1 MSAETLTA
9 HADVRN
15 LLTQAGAAY
24 RQADFRHALALAQQ
38 ALGMIEAMP
47 ARSSGTDRGRAVLID
62 SAYRRVVESLDRSNS
77 FDEARRAVSDWLHA
91 THRPEGQ
98 ADALALSGRLLYR
111 IGDFRQAMQHI
122 EQGASIAESVGYE
135 AGMAAL
141 LRFRADILWMRGFA
155 EQALL
160 SAQRA
165 AALYEGLDDPEGKA
179 RTFNTLAAVYH
190 TMGQYYRSILYGERA
205 VKVLEAL
212 DDRLGLSIVYSNVGE
227 SYQQLFAMQE
237 ALDYH
242 EKAAALS
249 GDALSSDLV
258 RNLGVDLVA
267 VGRVDEGLH
276 HLSEALSLAES
287 EGETDTVFQCL
298 HSLADARLHV
308 GQYAEA
314 RALAERLLNAA
325 GLLDAVRHTV
335 RAVLTLG
342 RCARARGD
350 TAAAQQYFHEGF
362 IAAQR
367 VADKA
372 VIWQAHA
379 SLAEILAD
387 SQPTLAK
394 VHGKIASEMVI
405 GILMSI
411 EDERLQRTFASAP
424 EVARTLS
431 LGSGGAHRLS

>member
-1 MSAETLTA
+1 MNAQTSTA
-9 HADVRN
+9 HAEIRA

-24 RQADFRHALALAQQ
+24 RQADFGHSLALAKQ
-38 ALGMIEAMP
+38 ALCLIESTP
-47 ARSSGTDRGRAVLID
+47 ERGSDRGRAQLVD
-62 SAYRRVVESLDRSNS
+62 SAYRRMVESLDRSNS
-77 FDEARRAVSDWLHA
+77 FDEARRAVSSWLHV
-91 THRPEGQ
+91 TNRPEGQ

-111 IGDFRQAMQHI
+111 IGDFRLAMQHI
-122 EQGASIAESVGYE
+122 EQGASIAEAAGYE

-141 LRFRADILWMRGFA
+141 LRFRADLLWMRGFA

-165 AALYEGLDDPEGKA
+165 AALYEGLDDLEGKA

-190 TMGQYYRSILYGERA
+190 TMGQYYRSILYGQRA
-205 VKVLEAL
+205 VRVLEGL

-242 EKAAALS
+242 ERAAALS
-249 GDALSSDLV
+249 DGNLSSDLV

-276 HLSEALSLAES
+276 QLTQALSMAQT
-287 EGETDTVFQCL
+287 EGETDTIFQCL
-298 HSLADARLHV
+298 HSLAEAYLHV
-308 GQYAEA
+308 GQVAEA
-314 RALAERLLNAA
+314 RALAEQSLSTA
-325 GLLDAVRHTV
+325 GSLDAVRHTV
-335 RAVLTLG
+335 RAVLILG
-342 RCARARGD
+342 RCARAQGD
-350 TAAAQQYFHEGF
+350 NATAQQYFHEGF

-379 SLAEILAD
+379 SLAEILGE

-394 VHGKIASEMVI
+394 VHGQIASEMVI

-411 EDERLQRTFASAP
+411 EDERLQSTFASAP
-424 EVARTLS
+424 EVAHVLS
-431 LGSGGAHRLS
+431 MGNGRLS

>member
-1 MSAETLTA
+1 M
-9 HADVRN
+9 
-15 LLTQAGAAY
+15 LTQAGTAY
-24 RQADFRHALALAQQ
+24 READFGRALALAQQ
-38 ALGMIEAMP
+38 ALGMIESTP
-47 ARSSGTDRGRAVLID
+47 ARGTSGDHGRAMLID

-77 FDEARRAVSDWLHA
+77 FEEARRAVSSWLHA

-122 EQGASIAESVGYE
+122 EQGASIAEAAGYE

-141 LRFRADILWMRGFA
+141 FRFRADILWMRGFA

-179 RTFNTLAAVYH
+179 RTLNTLAAVYH
-190 TMGQYYRSILYGERA
+190 TMGQYYRSITYGQRA

-212 DDRLGLSIVYSNVGE
+212 NDRLGLSIVYSNVGE
-227 SYQQLFAMQE
+227 SYQQLFAMQD

-249 GDALSSDLV
+249 GDSLSSDLV

-267 VGRVDEGLH
+267 VGRVDEGLAQ
-276 HLSEALSLAES
+276 LTEALAMAQV
-287 EGETDTVFQCL
+287 EGETDTIFQCL
-298 HSLADARLHV
+298 HSLAEARLRA
-308 GQYAEA
+308 GQHADA
-314 RALAERLLNAA
+314 HALAERLLSAA
-325 GLLDAVRHTV
+325 GPLDAVRHTV

-342 RCARARGD
+342 RCARAQGD
-350 TAAAQQYFHEGF
+350 MAAAQQYFHEGF

-387 SQPTLAK
+387 TQPTLAK

-424 EVARTLS
+424 EVARALS
-431 LGSGGAHRLS
+431 MGSGGTHRLS

>member
-1 MSAETLTA
+1 METPTTHAEIR
-9 HADVRN
+9 D
-15 LLTQAGAAY
+15 LLTQAGVAY
-24 RQADFRHALALAQQ
+24 RQADFGSALSLAQQ
-38 ALGMIEAMP
+38 ALSLIEATP
-47 ARSSGTDRGRAVLID
+47 TRGSDHGRAQLLD
-62 SAYRRVVESLDRSNS
+62 YAYRRVVESLDRSNS
-77 FDEARRAVSDWLHA
+77 FGEARRAVSDWLHV
-91 THRPEGQ
+91 TRRPQGQ

-111 IGDFRQAMQHI
+111 TGDFRQAMQHI
-122 EQGASIAESVGYE
+122 EQGTSIAEAAGYE

-179 RTFNTLAAVYH
+179 RTFNTLAAIYH
-190 TMGQYYRSILYGERA
+190 TMGQYYRSIQYGLRA
-205 VKVLEAL
+205 VRVLEEQE
-212 DDRLGLSIVYSNVGE
+212 DRLGLSIVYSNVGE
-227 SYQQLFAMQE
+227 SYQQLFAMQD

-249 GDALSSDLV
+249 DGILSSDLV

-267 VGRVDEGLH
+267 VGRVEEGLRQ
-276 HLSEALSLAES
+276 LSQALQLAQT
-287 EGETDTVFQCL
+287 EGEADTIFQCL
-298 HSLADARLHV
+298 HSLADAHLHL

-314 RALAERLLNAA
+314 HELAERLLSAA
-325 GLLDAVRHTV
+325 SPLDAVRHTV
-335 RAVLTLG
+335 RAVLILG
-342 RCARARGD
+342 RCARAQGD
-350 TAAAQQYFHEGF
+350 SAAAQQFFHEGF

-379 SLAEILAD
+379 SLAEMLTET
-387 SQPTLAK
+387 QPTLAK

-411 EDERLQRTFASAP
+411 EDERLQHTFASAP
-424 EVARTLS
+424 EVARALNI
-431 LGSGGAHRLS
+431 GNGRLS

>member
-1 MSAETLTA
+1 MSAEPPSA
-9 HADVRN
+9 NAEIRS
-15 LLTQAGAAY
+15 LLTQAGNAY
-24 RQADFRHALALAQQ
+24 RQADFGTALSLAQQ
-38 ALGMIEAMP
+38 ALCLIEATP
-47 ARSSGTDRGRAVLID
+47 IRGSDQGRAQLVD
-62 SAYRRVVESLDRSNS
+62 SAYRRVVESLDRRNS
-77 FDEARRAVSDWLHA
+77 FDEARRAVSDWLHV
-91 THRPEGQ
+91 TRRPEGQ

-111 IGDFRQAMQHI
+111 TGDFRQAMQHI
-122 EQGASIAESVGYE
+122 EQGASIAKSAGYE

-165 AALYEGLDDPEGKA
+165 AALYEGLDDLEGKA

-190 TMGQYYRSILYGERA
+190 TMGQYYRSIQYGRRA
-205 VKVLEAL
+205 VRVLEAL

-227 SYQQLFAMQE
+227 FFQQLFAMQE

-249 GDALSSDLV
+249 DGILSSDLV

-267 VGRVDEGLH
+267 VGRVEEGLQQ
-276 HLSEALSLAES
+276 LTEALNMAQT
-287 EGETDTVFQCL
+287 EGETDTILQCL
-298 HSLADARLHV
+298 HSLADAHLHV

-314 RALAERLLNAA
+314 HELAERLLNTASP
-325 GLLDAVRHTV
+325 LDAVRHTV
-335 RAVLTLG
+335 RAVLILG
-342 RCARARGD
+342 RCARAQGD
-350 TAAAQQYFHEGF
+350 SASAQQFFHEGF

-379 SLAEILAD
+379 ALAEMLAET
-387 SQPTLAK
+387 QPTLAK

-411 EDERLQRTFASAP
+411 EDERLQQTFASAP
-424 EVARTLS
+424 GVARALN
-431 LGSGGAHRLS
+431 LGAGRLS